1 VQLPGDYAA
10 PGGVLLLAL
19 GKSRVLGCVA
29 LRPLASEPDCGE
41 VRRLFVQPEARKSGV
56 GRALLLHVIASARA
70 ANYRALKL
78 ETLHT
83 MTAAHALYRELGFA
97 ACSCYRDNHDHDA
110 DLLCMRLKI
119 L

>member
-1 VQLPGDYAA
+1 MQLPGDYAA
-10 PGGVLLLAL
+10 PGGALLLAL

-29 LRPLASEPDCGE
+29 LRPLASEHDCGE

-56 GRALLLHVIASARA
+56 GHALLQQVIVSARA

-83 MTAAHALYRELGFA
+83 MTAAHALYRAVGFK
-97 ACSCYRDNHDHDA
+97 ACDCYRANHDHDA
-110 DLLCMRLKI
+110 DLLCMQLKI